1 MFDEDSFQDKGTL
14 YHLKILLNQ
23 HKVTFKD
30 SKIKDFNACDDFFKV
45 CVTSHIV
52 AAAMELLNMETIDD
66 AQPSNNALVPEDDWL
81 QDSDIRRDTLYR
93 VSHMIVSTYVDI
105 EATFSSAS
113 VSKEDD
119 KLLEYSR
126 LVLSIGLLYM
136 EFCDGIKE
144 GDGTRI
150 LRCWRFMLLFFKSTN
165 RKNYAI
171 EAFTLL
177 SQYHFLYSKRQ
188 AQQLL
193 WGRFVNT
200 HGLPARNIPCDL
212 YMEHLNRVCKDAVTC
227 LHANKTPEALVKV
240 GKVVGILDE
249 ILKNFDKEH
258 TIKEKSGKH
267 AVASYRRDMN
277 TIVGVLVSEEVF
289 KYLPS
294 RCHLSFPN
302 TVRNPSRNIDHE
314 KLISWMYMH
323 LNHLIHGF

>member
-1 MFDEDSFQDKGTL
+1 MFDPDSFQDKGTL

-23 HKVTFKD
+23 HQVTFND
-30 SKIKDFNACDDFFKV
+30 SKIRDFNACDDFFKV

-52 AAAMELLNMETIDD
+52 AAATELLNMATIDD
-66 AQPSNNALVPEDDWL
+66 AQPSNNDLIPEDDWL
-81 QDSDIRRDTLYR
+81 QDPDTRRDTLYR
-93 VSHMIVSTYVDI
+93 VSHKIVSTYVDI

-113 VSKEDD
+113 ASKDDD
-119 KLLEYSR
+119 KVLEYSR
-126 LVLSIGLLYM
+126 LVLSLGLLYM

-144 GDGTRI
+144 GDGMRI
-150 LRCWRFMLLFFKSTN
+150 LRCWRFMMLFFQSTN

-212 YMEHLNRVCKDAVTC
+212 YMEHLNRVCKDAVNG
-227 LHANKTPEALVKV
+227 LRANKTPEALVKV
-240 GKVVGILDE
+240 GKVVGVLDE
-249 ILKNFDKEH
+249 VLKNFDKEH
-258 TIKEKSGKH
+258 IVKEKSGKH
-267 AVASYRRDMN
+267 AVASYRKDVK

-289 KYLPS
+289 KYLPARHHS
-294 RCHLSFPN
+294 SFPN
-302 TVRNPSRNIDHE
+302 TVRNPSRNLDHE
-314 KLISWMYMH
+314 KLVSWMYMH
-323 LNHLIHGF
+323 LNQLIHGF